1 VTKVAIEELAPS
13 ERDPAKIRKTSAILL
28 VIMLIGGV
36 MIMAAYLVKRK
47 EDLAADRPS
56 IRGRLT
62 SNLALVN
69 DRKETV
75 NIGQLEGSVWLATQ
89 VCLSEPD
96 QMKRAIEA
104 MQWLET
110 EFAGR
115 EDMRFVCLTI
125 DPNRDVPEKLAGF
138 RAQLGVGD
146 HWWFVAA
153 GEEPIRRYIK
163 NQMKLGDV
171 RVEDDGAV
179 SFDSMVLLVD
189 RHLHIRPAYDFNQAW
204 SVEDAARRLI
214 KEEPDRIEEFQLDFG
229 AHPKEFLG
237 QTEKLREELRRD
249 VEQVLTEDLTSEQEK
264 SSS

>member
-1 VTKVAIEELAPS
+1 MTKVAIEELEPAD
-13 ERDPAKIRKTSAILL
+13 RDPAKMRKTAVILL
-28 VIMLIGGV
+28 VVMMVGGV
-36 MIMAAYLVKRK
+36 MIMVAYLVKRK
-47 EDLAADRPS
+47 EDLAEDRPS

-75 NIGQLEGSVWLATQ
+75 NLGQLEGSVWLATQ
-89 VCLSEPD
+89 VCLSQPD
-96 QMKRAIEA
+96 QMKRAIET
-104 MQWLET
+104 MRWLEG

-115 EDMRFVCLTI
+115 DDLRFVCLTI
-125 DPNRDVPEKLAGF
+125 DPNRDVPEKLAEF
-138 RAQLGVGD
+138 REELGVGD

-153 GEEPIRRYIK
+153 GEDPIRRYVK
-163 NQMKLGDV
+163 NQMKLGGV
-171 RVEDDGAV
+171 RVDDQGAV
-179 SFDSMVLLVD
+179 AFDSMVLLVD

-204 SVEDAARRLI
+204 AVEDAARRLI
-214 KEEPDRIEEFQLDFG
+214 EEEPERVGEFQLDFG

-237 QTEKLREELRRD
+237 QLDKLREELRRD